1 MRDIEYKNALEIP
14 FKVVLKD
21 GVYQM
26 LSDNLGER
34 GGKKALYYLGEVS
47 TDIIAKDIENFKNN
61 ME

>member
-1 MRDIEYKNALEIP
+1 
-14 FKVVLKD
+14 
-21 GVYQM
+21 M

-47 TDIIAKDIENFKNN
+47 TDIIAKDVENFKNN